1 MYTFYD
7 DYVSGVCDGLM
18 DFVDNLHI
26 KVPNLLDEPNEDV
39 TDINSIGHHDGYCH
53 YLNLYKTGEN
63 ILLFAD
69 SVDTIATKYFKDSYN
84 RYQYV
89 TKDRNQDSKTR

>member
-1 MYTFYD
+1 MSTFYD
-7 DYVSGVCDGLM
+7 VYVSGICDGLM
-18 DFVDNLHI
+18 DFVDNLHV
-26 KVPNLLDEPNEDV
+26 KADNLLDEPVEDV

-53 YLNLYKTGEN
+53 YLNLYKSGKN

-69 SVDTIATKYFKDSYN
+69 SVDTIANTYFKDAYN

-89 TKDRNQDSKTR
+89 PKNINQDTKTR